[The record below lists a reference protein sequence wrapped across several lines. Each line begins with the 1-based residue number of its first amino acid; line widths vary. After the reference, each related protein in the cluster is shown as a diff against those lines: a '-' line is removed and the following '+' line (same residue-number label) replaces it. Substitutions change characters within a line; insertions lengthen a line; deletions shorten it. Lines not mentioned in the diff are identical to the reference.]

1 MAAFCE
7 PNLSVEYGVND
18 NGFFSFKFVYK
29 KIVVKYIFPELTIID
44 NMQDLLM
51 ENVVVDE
58 DAKQVLNTVY
68 MLSLGFVQDMTPKHK
83 TCMLL
88 CGIHF
93 FIFVY
98 EFFNQRRTTKDDSEM
113 LLLIFFFFIDD
124 SFAGITYNH
133 VNWGYATYG
142 AISKQYKDDA
152 DVSKLL
158 DMVARKMKIFKTIT
172 HDQPSA
178 LPVSFESRKIRML
191 SVYNRAGLSLVDSKN
206 GERMSPHV
214 IDSFLY
220 GVLVYVSQ
228 CATGDYSLFGGP
240 ISVIKEIDEFLR
252 GPPLTVYENAFFTNI
267 FNMFHEFCASY
278 KMELI
283 ANTQRIRQAI
293 GHVPRCEYVNGL
305 LMCYLELHYF
315 LRITRTLTPDD
326 IYMFTEEICSC
337 PFLAIKL
344 PLHDWEYKHG
354 RSLMRYMINT
364 RSNNAM
370 STGVLTTSVKYDS
383 EMFEKIKRHI
393 ISFLSMCNND
403 ILSSDEINSCN
414 NELQLLVLFLKE
426 THSSHQIRVVFI
438 SLVIYFIEIYANR
451 INNAYIYCET
461 IYKTTEKWY
470 KKTYLILGHKDSNFI
485 ETIEQLRNEYTVLSL
500 EGMTNVQTNS
510 NIHCAYENAIYV
522 YVYIKSMMEMFLRH
536 TPITISEIHHFRV
549 IDLTAIQPNGG
560 GIETQVRSF
569 VTKVMMHSRMAS
581 LDQHKE
587 LSYTNMTLGKLMFD
601 DFGGYVQ
608 RSKKT
613 DVYLID
619 DLFTMHRDNKRFKRA
634 IREDGVEQFLV

>member
-1 MAAFCE
+1 
-7 PNLSVEYGVND
+7 
-18 NGFFSFKFVYK
+18 
-29 KIVVKYIFPELTIID
+29 
-44 NMQDLLM
+44 
-51 ENVVVDE
+51 
-58 DAKQVLNTVY
+58 
-68 MLSLGFVQDMTPKHK
+68 
-83 TCMLL
+83 
-88 CGIHF
+88 
-93 FIFVY
+93 
-98 EFFNQRRTTKDDSEM
+98 
-113 LLLIFFFFIDD
+113 
-124 SFAGITYNH
+124 
-133 VNWGYATYG
+133 
-142 AISKQYKDDA
+142 
-152 DVSKLL
+152 
-158 DMVARKMKIFKTIT
+158 
-172 HDQPSA
+172 
-178 LPVSFESRKIRML
+178 
-191 SVYNRAGLSLVDSKN
+191 
-206 GERMSPHV
+206 
-214 IDSFLY
+214 
-220 GVLVYVSQ
+220 
-228 CATGDYSLFGGP
+228 
-240 ISVIKEIDEFLR
+240 
-252 GPPLTVYENAFFTNI
+252 
-267 FNMFHEFCASY
+267 
-278 KMELI
+278 
-283 ANTQRIRQAI
+283 
-293 GHVPRCEYVNGL
+293 
-305 LMCYLELHYF
+305 
-315 LRITRTLTPDD
+315 
-326 IYMFTEEICSC
+326 
-337 PFLAIKL
+337 
-344 PLHDWEYKHG
+344 
-354 RSLMRYMINT
+354 
-364 RSNNAM
+364 M
-370 STGVLTTSVKYDS
+370 STGVLTTGIKYDS

-510 NIHCAYENAIYV
+510 NIHGAYENAIYV

-536 TPITISEIHHFRV
+536 TPITIAEIHHFRV

-587 LSYTNMTLGKLMFD
+587 LPYTNMTLGKLMFD